1 MIPLRR
7 VQNTGE
13 KHRLLDIRW
22 KKKFTSVINPFFWLN
37 GIRDL
42 VSFSRGRDASTVS
55 TRTILRKNSKRPIG
69 MKWNEMFNFL
79 RKVKSNWEKE
89 KLRRYSEEEK
99 IVGYNWVVSPV
110 SFSFRWRRRHKT
122 LLLPKWKISERSLPF
137 IRLNECAASSSPC
150 LTLLNIP
157 TRRKEYY
164 AKWKRV
170 YHPAN
175 GDYRAIIGGNWR
187 RKCNRVNHTDA
198 SIV

>member
-1 MIPLRR
+1 MLQLFRR
-7 VQNTGE
+7 EQFCG
-13 KHRLLDIRW
+13 KIRNDQ
-22 KKKFTSVINPFFWLN
+22 SE
-37 GIRDL
+37 
-42 VSFSRGRDASTVS
+42 
-55 TRTILRKNSKRPIG
+55 
-69 MKWNEMFNFL
+69 WNEMKCSIFSG

-110 SFSFRWRRRHKT
+110 SFSFRRRRRRHKT